1 MIIFCCPLLVEANLN
16 IRCSISFKISFEII
30 LCRNMN
36 VFLDISVCR
45 FTHGLGVFFVRL
57 LLTVVGLCAGL
68 YAFVR
73 LRMLA
78 GVLDPIVVHLG
89 LFGLDI
95 IIASSSRRRRLV
107 PASFRKNHQF
117 CQLATC
123 FH

>member
-1 MIIFCCPLLVEANLN
+1 MSFDII
-16 IRCSISFKISFEII
+16 I
-30 LCRNMN
+30 CRGMN

-57 LLTVVGLCAGL
+57 PLTVVGLCAGL

-73 LRMLA
+73 LRMLS
-78 GVLDPIVVHLG
+78 GVLDLIVVDLG

-95 IIASSSRRRRLV
+95 IIASFVRRQRLV
-107 PASFRKNHQF
+107 PTSFLKNQQF
-117 CQLATC
+117 CQLASC